1 MELDVETDD
10 VSDGNPNPGLAASDI
25 SEEGLEQLATL
36 LRRFRKVNRQIQ
48 HAKAKQT
55 AAGRGGSTKKSRH
68 KITLLEDEQK
78 RISDEISVLKGNAPR
93 EPLAP
98 APTKEDLI
106 QAAITAADRH
116 VPAHVRSLAQAG
128 QNQSPMDAAVATEFA
143 TWAAAE
149 DVAAHSDEGDCCCA
163 AGGGGGGDRKSKTRK
178 LLCCTS
184 RRRGRGRT
192 SGKSWS

>member
-1 MELDVETDD
+1 MELDVSTDD
-10 VSDGNPNPGLAASDI
+10 VSDGIPNPGLAASDI
-25 SEEGLEQLATL
+25 SDEDLKQLLSL
-36 LRRFRKVNRQIQ
+36 LRSFKKVDKQIQ
-48 HAKAKQT
+48 HAKAMQT
-55 AAGRGGSTKKSRH
+55 AAGKGRSTTKSRRM
-68 KITLLEDEQK
+68 IALLDDKQK
-78 RISDEISVLKGNAPR
+78 SISDEISVLKGNAPR

-128 QNQSPMDAAVATEFA
+128 QNPSPMDAAGATEFA
-143 TWAAAE
+143 TRAAAE
-149 DVAAHSDEGDCCCA
+149 DVAAHTDEGDCCA